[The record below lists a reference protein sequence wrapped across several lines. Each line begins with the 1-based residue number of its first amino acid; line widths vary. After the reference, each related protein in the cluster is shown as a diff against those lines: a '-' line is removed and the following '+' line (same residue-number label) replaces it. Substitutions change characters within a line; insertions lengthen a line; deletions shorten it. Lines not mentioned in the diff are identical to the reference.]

1 MLVLL
6 GPQLRRQPEAGS
18 ASAWEDRREGTRI
31 KDEVHRP
38 ERSRRTLVESGGGS
52 GIGGTE
58 SIPEGLPQSPGKN
71 PQWLRGKRSKQ
82 VKAVIYSGKV
92 DVLCKK
98 VSVTMIRCV
107 SSRTLS

>member
-38 ERSRRTLVESGGGS
+38 EEIQEDARGERRG
-52 GIGGTE
+52 
-58 SIPEGLPQSPGKN
+58 QRN
-71 PQWLRGKRSKQ
+71 WR
-82 VKAVIYSGKV
+82 
-92 DVLCKK
+92 D
-98 VSVTMIRCV
+98 
-107 SSRTLS
+107 